1 MAKFIRVKT
10 VSGQSD
16 SLMQERDYYVN
27 VDQIDVHVI
36 ISFLH
41 QAITLTWDRFNA
53 DKFGHCAFSSFIKRA
68 PNLERRQGL
77 LLEKHVLS
85 RAKYFPLGQ

>member
-27 VDQIDVHVI
+27 LDLITIVSQSPQHPDRSLLRFVGADQGIH
-36 ISFLH
+36 
-41 QAITLTWDRFNA
+41 ITESAENF
-53 DKFGHCAFSSFIKRA
+53 
-68 PNLERRQGL
+68 
-77 LLEKHVLS
+77 LS
-85 RAKYFPLGQ
+85 RTGRA

>member
-27 VDQIDVHVI
+27 VDLITIVSQNPTSPDR
-36 ISFLH
+36 SLLH
-41 QAITLTWDRFNA
+41 FVGSDHGIHITESAENF
-53 DKFGHCAFSSFIKRA
+53 FSRIGR
-68 PNLERRQGL
+68 E
-77 LLEKHVLS
+77 
-85 RAKYFPLGQ
+85 

>member
-27 VDQIDVHVI
+27 VDQIVFVSQSPQHLDRSLLRFVGSDQGIH
-36 ISFLH
+36 
-41 QAITLTWDRFNA
+41 ITESAENF
-53 DKFGHCAFSSFIKRA
+53 
-68 PNLERRQGL
+68 
-77 LLEKHVLS
+77 LS
-85 RAKYFPLGQ
+85 RNGRA

>member
-27 VDQIDVHVI
+27 LIRSYLYRKAHSTRID
-36 ISFLH
+36 L
-41 QAITLTWDRFNA
+41 
-53 DKFGHCAFSSFIKRA
+53 CC
-68 PNLERRQGL
+68 
-77 LLEKHVLS
+77 VLS
-85 RAKYFPLGQ
+85 APIREYTSPNQRRTFYHGLAGHKVAAVAERQTA

>member
-27 VDQIDVHVI
+27 LDLITIVSQSPQHPDRSLLRFVGSDQGIH
-36 ISFLH
+36 
-41 QAITLTWDRFNA
+41 ITESA
-53 DKFGHCAFSSFIKRA
+53 DNFFSRIGR
-68 PNLERRQGL
+68 E
-77 LLEKHVLS
+77 
-85 RAKYFPLGQ
+85 